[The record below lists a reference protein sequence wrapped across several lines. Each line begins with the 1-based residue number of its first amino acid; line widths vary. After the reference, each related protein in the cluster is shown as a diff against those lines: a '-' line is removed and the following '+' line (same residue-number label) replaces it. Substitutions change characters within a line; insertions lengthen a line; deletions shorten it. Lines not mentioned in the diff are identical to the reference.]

1 MTKDTVPRWLRPVE
15 PGYSANCRVEV
26 DPALCANEETA
37 CSLEECVKH
46 IEREVTVFVASRYP
60 ATLAAEILREEKDNP
75 RVLIRA
81 ATAEEVLARYAGALA
96 GGPRVMSRRIEWQ
109 EHSAGEMVSD
119 PVAVLWTGEVLFNR
133 GPGGISSPLYALEA
147 AAEAWAFGSALC
159 LRAMDVC
166 SAQVV
171 CWHCAAPLAAQALEK
186 GDDEF
191 DRLRGFW
198 VSPIRSHEILPVW
211 LPGVI
216 LENNIRGKVG

>member
-1 MTKDTVPRWLRPVE
+1 LIGDR
-15 PGYSANCRVEV
+15 S
-26 DPALCANEETA
+26 NEKTA
-37 CSLEECVKH
+37 RSLEECVKH
-46 IEREVTVFVASRYP
+46 IEREITVFVASSYP

-96 GGPRVMSRRIEWQ
+96 GEPRALSRRIEWQ
-109 EHSAGEMVSD
+109 EHSAAEMVSD
-119 PVAVLWTGEVLFNR
+119 PVAVLWMGEVGFNR

-147 AAEAWAFGSALC
+147 AAEAWAFGSALR
-159 LRAMDVC
+159 LHAMMGVC

-171 CWHCAAPLAAQALEK
+171 CWHCAAPVAAQALEK

-191 DRLRGFW
+191 DRLRGYC

-211 LPGVI
+211 LPGMI
-216 LENNIRGKVG
+216 LENGLREKVG

>member
-1 MTKDTVPRWLRPVE
+1 M
-15 PGYSANCRVEV
+15 
-26 DPALCANEETA
+26 
-37 CSLEECVKH
+37 
-46 IEREVTVFVASRYP
+46 FVASRYP

>member
-1 MTKDTVPRWLRPVE
+1 MTEDTVPRWLRPVE
-15 PGYSANCRVEV
+15 PGNSANCQVEV
-26 DPALCANEETA
+26 DPALCVDEETA
-37 CSLEECVKH
+37 RSLGERVKH
-46 IEREVTVFVASRYP
+46 IEREVTVFVASSYP

-96 GGPRVMSRRIEWQ
+96 GGPRVLSRRIEWQ
-109 EHSAGEMVSD
+109 EHSASEMVSD

-147 AAEAWAFGSALC
+147 AAEAWAFGSALR
-159 LRAMDVC
+159 LHAMGVC

-171 CWHCAAPLAAQALEK
+171 CWHCAAPLAEQAIEK

-191 DRLRGFW
+191 DRLRGYW

>member
-1 MTKDTVPRWLRPVE
+1 VTEDTVPRWPRPDE
-15 PGYSANCRVEV
+15 PGNSANCQVEV
-26 DPALCANEETA
+26 DPALCVDEETA
-37 CSLEECVKH
+37 RSLGERVKH
-46 IEREVTVFVASRYP
+46 VEREITVFVASGYP

-75 RVLIRA
+75 RVLIRP

-96 GGPRVMSRRIEWQ
+96 GGPRVLSRRIEWQ

-119 PVAVLWTGEVLFNR
+119 PVAVLWMGEVVFNR

-147 AAEAWAFGSALC
+147 AAEAWAFGSALR
-159 LRAMDVC
+159 LRAMDLC

-171 CWHCAAPLAAQALEK
+171 CWHCAASLAAQALEK

-191 DRLRGFW
+191 DRLH

-211 LPGVI
+211 LPGMI
-216 LENNIRGKVG
+216 LENGLREKVG